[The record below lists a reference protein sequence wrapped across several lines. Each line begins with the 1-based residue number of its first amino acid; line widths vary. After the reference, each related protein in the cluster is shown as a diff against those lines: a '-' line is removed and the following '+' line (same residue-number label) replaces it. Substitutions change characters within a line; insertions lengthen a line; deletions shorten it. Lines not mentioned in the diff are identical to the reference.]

1 MFSDKGGTSYNKKTI
16 GFSFIGN
23 YTDIEPNEKMFNK
36 TLNFLESSVAKGNLS
51 SDYIIYHQQ
60 QLIGGTLEES
70 LFNFTT
76 KFDHWKS
83 CKN

>member
-1 MFSDKGGTSYNKKTI
+1 MKTI

-23 YTDIEPNEKMFNK
+23 YTDIEPNEKLINK
-36 TLNFLESSVAKGNLS
+36 TLGFLESSVENGDLS
-51 SDYIIYHQQ
+51 PDYKIYHQH

-70 LFNFTT
+70 LYSFTT